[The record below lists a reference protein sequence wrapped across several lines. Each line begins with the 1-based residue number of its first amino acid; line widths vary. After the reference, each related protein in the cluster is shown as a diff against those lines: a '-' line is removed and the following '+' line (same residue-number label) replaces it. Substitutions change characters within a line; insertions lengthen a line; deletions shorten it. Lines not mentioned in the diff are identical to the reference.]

1 MHVNMTQP
9 PQVSKVFSQLKEGD
23 VIEPAGSG
31 KTFMKW
37 AGLLV
42 APDMEACEWMKAN
55 VGIEFFNEYVVRILH
70 ASPERFYTKSNMKQ
84 L

>member
-1 MHVNMTQP
+1 MHVNMTQST
-9 PQVSKVFSQLKEGD
+9 QFSKTFIQLKEGD
-23 VIEPAGSG
+23 VIKPAGSG
-31 KTFMKW
+31 KTFIKW

-70 ASPERFYTKSNMKQ
+70 ASPERFYRNTNMK
-84 L
+84 